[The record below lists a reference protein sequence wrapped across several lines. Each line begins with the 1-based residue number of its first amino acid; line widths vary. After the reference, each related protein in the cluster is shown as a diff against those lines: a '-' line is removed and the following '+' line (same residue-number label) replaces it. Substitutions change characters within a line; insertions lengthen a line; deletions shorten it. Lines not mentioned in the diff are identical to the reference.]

1 MIQAL
6 NSVNTNCCGT
16 KRKQSFGHTHT
27 VMCDQNGCYYK
38 KPSTAKAVAGFIG
51 REFITGA
58 LVSTVIDGLGN
69 AWAAARKNPEAMVSA
84 SQIAK
89 RAGFWGLAWIAM
101 GAVIGLVSNAMRPR
115 H

>member
-16 KRKQSFGHTHT
+16 KRKQSFGHKHT
-27 VMCDQNGCYYK
+27 IVCDQNGCYYE
-38 KPSTAKAVAGFIG
+38 KPSKAKAIAGFMG

-69 AWAAARKNPEAMVSA
+69 AWHAIRKNPDAMLGTKE
-84 SQIAK
+84 IAK
-89 RAGFWGLAWIAM
+89 RAGFWGIAWIAM
-101 GAVIGLVSNAMRPR
+101 GAVIGLVRNSMRPR
-115 H
+115 N